1 MGVRL
6 RLRQVSPS
14 NTHADF
20 MTFAASLGLYV
31 LVPLTGT
38 KWGFLPAALPS
49 PRCYTDTIDG

>member
-1 MGVRL
+1 
-6 RLRQVSPS
+6 
-14 NTHADF
+14 